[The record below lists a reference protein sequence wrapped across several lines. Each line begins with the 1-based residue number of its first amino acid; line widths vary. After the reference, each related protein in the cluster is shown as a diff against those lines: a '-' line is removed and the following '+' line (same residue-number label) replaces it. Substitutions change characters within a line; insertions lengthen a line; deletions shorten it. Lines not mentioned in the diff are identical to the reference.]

1 MKRVGVIGFLLC
13 SMAAAVLADPT
24 VPTEASRD
32 NSAVKML
39 TAAYNFSGQQLFGQ
53 FAKQPGNIVFSPYSI
68 GTVMAMALSGARG
81 ETAAEMTRVLGHRQP
96 VAAMEAA
103 NSQAMAILNGYDH
116 GADPWTCPPGMTV
129 QDHRCEAT
137 PAGGARPC
145 AVTMQ
150 LEGDRCIGN
159 AKAPRS
165 AKLHS
170 ANALML
176 TTRIATINADY
187 ADLLHTR
194 YGAEV
199 FEDAK
204 LADINAWV
212 SRKTEG
218 KIDTILDRLD
228 PTATLVL
235 LNAVYFKA
243 RWAQEFNKALTKDDT
258 FNVTREQ
265 KIQVPMMNH
274 VGAMALAARNGY
286 RALRLPYEIAL
297 LGLVVI
303 LPDDIDGAGEVAR
316 RLDDAEVTSVLA
328 TLQAPAALTPVT
340 LTLPRFKTYFEA
352 NLVPAFK
359 LAGINQAFDDAK
371 ADFSGMIGMPF
382 GNSRDGRDRR
392 AHIDQI
398 IHRAI
403 IEVAEESTEAA
414 AVTAV
419 RMPIAAASPARPPP
433 PPVPF
438 RVDRPFLFFLVD
450 NASGAILFEGRISDP
465 R

>member
-1 MKRVGVIGFLLC
+1 MKRIGVIGFLLC
-13 SMAAAVLADPT
+13 SMAAAVLAAPP
-24 VPTEASRD
+24 VPTEASHD
-32 NSAVKML
+32 DSAVKML
-39 TAAYNFSGQQLFGQ
+39 TAAYNFSGQQLFRE
-53 FAKQPGNIVFSPYSI
+53 FAERPGNIVFSPYSV

-81 ETAAEMTRVLGHRQP
+81 ETAAEMTRALGHRQP

-103 NSQAMAILNGYDH
+103 NSQAIAILNGYDH
-116 GADPWTCPPGMTV
+116 GADAWTCPPGMTV
-129 QDHRCEAT
+129 QDRHCEAM
-137 PAGGARPC
+137 PAGGLRPC

-159 AKAPRS
+159 ATAPRS
-165 AKLHS
+165 AKLHT

-176 TTRIATINADY
+176 TAPIATVDNDY
-187 ADLLHTR
+187 ASLLHTR
-194 YGAEV
+194 YDAEV
-199 FEDAK
+199 FEDAR
-204 LADINAWV
+204 LADVNAWV

-218 KIDTILDRLD
+218 KIDKILDRLD

-243 RWAQEFNKALTKDDT
+243 KWAQEFNKALTKDDT
-258 FNVTREQ
+258 FNLTREQ
-265 KIQVPMMNH
+265 KIQVPMMNR
-274 VGAMALAARNGY
+274 VDAMALVARNGY
-286 RALRLPYEIAL
+286 RALRLPYEIAP
-297 LGLVVI
+297 LGLVVV
-303 LPDDIDGAGEVAR
+303 LPNDIDGVAEVAR
-316 RLDDAEVTSVLA
+316 HLDDAEVTSILA
-328 TLQAPAALTPVT
+328 TLQDPAALKPVA
-340 LTLPRFKTYFEA
+340 LTSPRFKTSFEA
-352 NLVPAFK
+352 NLVPAFR
-359 LAGINQAFDDAK
+359 LAGIDQAFDDAK
-371 ADFSGMIGMPF
+371 ADFSGMIGKPF
-382 GNSRDGRDRR
+382 SNRRDGRDRR

-419 RMPIAAASPARPPP
+419 RMPIAAARPAPPPP